1 MSLQKVPKAAR
12 AAAGALA
19 LVMVVLFVAGCGSS
33 SSSGDEVSFGGEG
46 YQGIDRAGTRHAK
59 QSGIDSS
66 SVKGLE
72 EAWTVP
78 SSARPFSMLL
88 FVSAVFSIRSAVSLV

>member
-33 SSSGDEVSFGGEG
+33 SSSGDEVSLEWHPGGHE
-46 YQGIDRAGTRHAK
+46 IRSNEIEAAK
-59 QSGIDSS
+59 QFLSQY
-66 SVKGLE
+66 
-72 EAWTVP
+72 
-78 SSARPFSMLL
+78 RN
-88 FVSAVFSIRSAVSLV
+88 